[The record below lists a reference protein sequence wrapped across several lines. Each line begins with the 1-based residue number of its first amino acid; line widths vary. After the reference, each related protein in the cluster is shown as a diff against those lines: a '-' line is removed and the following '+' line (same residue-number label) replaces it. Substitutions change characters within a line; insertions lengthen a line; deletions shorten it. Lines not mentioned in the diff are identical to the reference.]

1 MLCAGNPVTTQQR
14 THSEMAAAVLAEYAR
29 ACPRAPP
36 RDPRHTRCT
45 DACTM
50 WHSRKHKAC
59 VCVATRLVHMCGD
72 ECTLEGRPSE
82 DGDTRVCTLTHL
94 VLDRQVYLQAP
105 AFKDSVP
112 VFHWANVRVRRNG
125 PRKACR
131 AQPLSVGKVTEATRA
146 CLAPRD
152 AARAPTVANAAKKLR
167 RRLSF
172 CDIAACVHA
181 ANAPRPTHSVSMLA
195 ATAALARDIHAFL
208 TAHTAVKCGT
218 IDVRVAVVLTLMSVG
233 WRVEGVALFPR
244 VPFVAN
250 NIPKPS
256 QMHSIPRIQCRPISV
271 GVRALKRYQLT
282 QAGLPILNRAMVL
295 SQDTRDALYACE
307 TARPAAAHG

>member
-1 MLCAGNPVTTQQR
+1 MEAAV
-14 THSEMAAAVLAEYAR
+14 AAVLKEYAR
-29 ACPRAPP
+29 ARPRAPP

-45 DACTM
+45 DACTV
-50 WHSRKHKAC
+50 WQSRRHKAC
-59 VCVATRLVHMCGD
+59 VCVATRNVHLCGD
-72 ECTLEGRPSE
+72 HCTLEGRLSQ

-94 VLDRQVYLQAP
+94 VLDRQVYHQAP
-105 AFKDSVP
+105 AFKDNAP
-112 VFHWANVRVRRNG
+112 VFHWANVRVHRRG
-125 PRKACR
+125 RRKACR
-131 AQPLSVGKVTEATRA
+131 PQPLSVGKVTEATRA

-167 RRLSF
+167 RRISF
-172 CDIAACVHA
+172 GDIAACVHT
-181 ANAPRPTHSVSMLA
+181 ANAPRPTHAVSMLA
-195 ATAALARDIHAFL
+195 ATAALGRDIHAFL
-208 TAHTAVKCGT
+208 TAHMGVSCGT
-218 IDVRVAVVLTLMSVG
+218 LDVRVAVVLTLMSVG

-256 QMHSIPRIQCRPISV
+256 QMHHIPRIQCRPISV

-282 QAGLPILNRAMVL
+282 QAGLPILDRAMLL

-307 TARPAAAHG
+307 TARPAVAHG